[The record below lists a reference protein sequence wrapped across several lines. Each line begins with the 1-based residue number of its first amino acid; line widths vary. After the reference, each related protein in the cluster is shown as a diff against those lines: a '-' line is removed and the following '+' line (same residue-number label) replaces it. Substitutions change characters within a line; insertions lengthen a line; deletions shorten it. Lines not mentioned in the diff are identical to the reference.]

1 MTHKQSNPDWDL
13 RNVRAFSE
21 KGQLMR
27 WLDVMKITD
36 YHDQVA
42 TYQGEWLYVFDL
54 AKPPNNNQH
63 TYQNKQHRLGIRYG
77 RMKWRLYRC

>member
-1 MTHKQSNPDWDL
+1 MAHKQSNPDWDL

-21 KGQLMR
+21 KGQLVR

-54 AKPPNNNQH
+54 AKPLTTTNTPIKLNSIELNGD
-63 TYQNKQHRLGIRYG
+63 TDK
-77 RMKWRLYRC
+77 

>member
-1 MTHKQSNPDWDL
+1 MTPKQPNPDWDL
-13 RNVRAFSE
+13 RNIRAFNE

-27 WLDVMKITD
+27 WLAAMKITD

-54 AKPPNNNQH
+54 TKPLTRTNTPI
-63 TYQNKQHRLGIRYG
+63 KLS
-77 RMKWRLYRC
+77 KVELKDDPC

>member
-1 MTHKQSNPDWDL
+1 MAHKQSNPDWDL

-54 AKPPNNNQH
+54 TKPLTTTNTPIKINNIDLEDD
-63 TYQNKQHRLGIRYG
+63 TDE
-77 RMKWRLYRC
+77 

>member
-21 KGQLMR
+21 KGQLVR
-27 WLDVMKITD
+27 WLDVMKIKN
-36 YHDQVA
+36 YHGQVA

-54 AKPPNNNQH
+54 TKPLTTTISQ
-63 TYQNKQHRLGIRYG
+63 TTRARLSRLRGKKGII
-77 RMKWRLYRC
+77 